1 MLSHAALI
9 NQLADLGVGGRT
21 PLMVHASLRR
31 VGPIEGGAD
40 TLLDALFESLGPD
53 GTLLMALGAD
63 GEVPFDALMSP
74 AEKDMGV
81 LAEVFRRRAGTRVND
96 HAASRFGAAGPRSV
110 DLLEPTPLHDY
121 HGPGSVISRLAAFE
135 GWVLRLGA
143 DLDTVTLTH
152 WAEYIA
158 NVPEKR
164 HVRIR
169 YVRADIGEQWIESLD
184 DTEGIRG
191 EGEYFPQILVDF
203 LAAGK
208 ARIGPV
214 GYCTAE
220 LFAAPMFVDFAV
232 TWMETKFGSQ
242 DD

>member
-1 MLSHAALI
+1 MLSRAALI

-81 LAEVFRRRAGTRVND
+81 LAEVFRRRTGTRVND
-96 HAASRFGAAGPRSV
+96 HAAARFGSAGLLSA

-121 HGPGSVISRLAAFE
+121 HGPGSVMSRLAAFG

-143 DLDTVTLTH
+143 DPDTVTLTH

-158 NVPEKR
+158 SVSEKR
-164 HVRIR
+164 RVRSR
-169 YVRADIGEQWIESLD
+169 YVRADIGEQWIECLD

-191 EGEYFPQILVDF
+191 DGAYFSQILADF
-203 LAAGK
+203 LVAGK

-214 GYCTAE
+214 GCCTAE
-220 LFAAPMFVDFAV
+220 LFSAPVFVDFAV
-232 TWMETKFGSQ
+232 AWMEMKFGSQ